1 LIIQIREEKKNMT
14 KFINGDLNQTELLKL
29 LEGFGFGSREAI
41 IYVALHRIGKATAL
55 ELSRTTRSERSDT
68 YRVLK
73 NLIGKGFVIKILD
86 EPAKYAVVSSKKSF
100 RRHVEEKRREIEEL
114 ESTIEH
120 IDKFLESI
128 KNTGCPDGPSSRF
141 ELIKTRRHVYD
152 RIREMI
158 SSEASKQ
165 EFLFIS
171 TELGARRIFSLLQG
185 NLAEVQKRQA
195 SVRCL
200 VPVTEQNLND
210 IKSLSMFADI
220 RHIPVSTG
228 RLLIANRKETLQV
241 YAMADTDSINDA
253 DEVGFWSNNEQFA
266 QMQGL
271 MFDSQ
276 WRLATDLHS
285 RIWEIEA
292 KIPEEKSEFFTKCY
306 IISPI
311 EETQTVVFLLNPNGR
326 VVYVSNNISQITGHA
341 VQTYLNESVE
351 GIIEENTYVEDKK
364 NTFLV
369 WERAK
374 KGETGV
380 EEFRTFDSNGNVI
393 WWSASWLPIRNQK
406 GDVISIRVI
415 LKNIT
420 EKKRIELMEKEWQNN
435 NIHELS

>member
-1 LIIQIREEKKNMT
+1 
-14 KFINGDLNQTELLKL
+14 
-29 LEGFGFGSREAI
+29 
-41 IYVALHRIGKATAL
+41 
-55 ELSRTTRSERSDT
+55 
-68 YRVLK
+68 
-73 NLIGKGFVIKILD
+73 
-86 EPAKYAVVSSKKSF
+86 
-100 RRHVEEKRREIEEL
+100 
-114 ESTIEH
+114 
-120 IDKFLESI
+120 
-128 KNTGCPDGPSSRF
+128 
-141 ELIKTRRHVYD
+141 
-152 RIREMI
+152 
-158 SSEASKQ
+158 
-165 EFLFIS
+165 
-171 TELGARRIFSLLQG
+171 
-185 NLAEVQKRQA
+185 
-195 SVRCL
+195 
-200 VPVTEQNLND
+200 
-210 IKSLSMFADI
+210 MFADI